1 MSSSQ
6 SNVDYQ
12 HKPLPSS
19 FTKIGIALL
28 AIGLIIVIIGYF
40 IDPTR
45 AAFNNLILLMF
56 LVSIGLG
63 SLFLVGIEYL
73 GGAVWSTP
81 FRRITEFLASVLI
94 VIPIIAIPVYMHMH
108 DLYHWTHN
116 EAVQA
121 DKLLKGKEPY
131 LNLEFFTIRIVVF
144 LLIWL
149 AFYFLLTKNS
159 KKQDTSKD
167 QGLTKKNIKISAI
180 FMPFFALTITFSAID
195 WMMSL
200 EPHWFSTIYGV
211 YYFSGTMLAALA
223 ATTYLLIYLNE
234 RKLLFKGLNQDHY
247 YSFGALLFAFTN
259 FWAYIAF
266 SQFLLIY
273 YANMPE
279 ETFWYLAR
287 WEGSWIVFSIGLII
301 VHFVVPY
308 FGLLSQPSK
317 MNPKRLKFM
326 SLWILFAHFYDLYWL
341 IMPTYSKEG
350 IVFGWMELGFPLLAV
365 GIVALMF
372 GLKANK
378 QNLIPVG
385 DPKLIRGINF
395 RL

>member
-1 MSSSQ
+1 MSSTHD
-6 SNVDYQ
+6 NVDYK
-12 HKPLPSS
+12 HKTLPGN
-19 FTKIGIALL
+19 FTKIGAALL
-28 AIGLIIVIIGYF
+28 AIGFLIVVLGYF
-40 IDPTR
+40 VDPTR

-56 LVSIGLG
+56 LISIGLG

-81 FRRITEFLASVLI
+81 FRRITEFLASVLLALP
-94 VIPIIAIPVYMHMH
+94 VIALPVYLKMH
-108 DLYHWTHN
+108 DLFHWTHF
-116 EAVQA
+116 EAVQS
-121 DKLLKGKEPY
+121 DKLLLGKEPY
-131 LNLEFFTIRIVVF
+131 LNMEFFTIRVVAF
-144 LLIWL
+144 FIIWL
-149 AFYFLLTKNS
+149 TFYFLLIRNS
-159 KKQDTSKD
+159 KKQDQTKD
-167 QGLTKKNIKISAI
+167 QNLTRKNVKISAV
-180 FMPFFALTITFSAID
+180 FMPFFAITVTFSAID

-211 YYFSGTMLAALA
+211 YFFSGTMLAALA

-234 RKLLFKGLNQDHY
+234 KNYLFKGLNQDHY

-279 ETFWYLAR
+279 ETFWFLAR
-287 WEGSWIVFSIGLII
+287 WEGSWVYVSIGLVI

-350 IVFGWMELGFPLLAV
+350 FVLGWMELGFPILAI
-365 GIVALMF
+365 GLVALMF
-372 GLKANK
+372 GMKANK
-378 QNLIPVG
+378 ENLIPIG